1 MKLLRE
7 SLASRIQTMRQ
18 FPTYTNQPP
27 TTLYHNTK
35 LANVESILANG
46 ILLAKARFPEYEGK
60 GIWATTN
67 EPGKGY
73 GGRTVAFNSEGYDLE
88 NVGGGD
94 YRVWQDIKPEDILFV
109 DFFVTSNNRLSE
121 LPKLIQR
128 LGIDKV
134 MQVVK
139 SVCDKGVTD
148 VPYEVI
154 EDLVKR

>member
-7 SLASRIQTMRQ
+7 SLASRIQTMKQ
-18 FPTYTNQPP
+18 FPTYANQPP

-60 GIWATTN
+60 GIWVTAN
-67 EPGKGY
+67 EPGKVY

-109 DFFVTSNNRLSE
+109 DFFVTQNNRLSE
-121 LPKLIQR
+121 LPKLIEK
-128 LGIDKV
+128 LGYDKV
-134 MQVVK
+134 MSVVK
-139 SVCDKGVTD
+139 KFCDKGLTD
-148 VPYEVI
+148 APYNVI
-154 EDLVKR
+154 KELVGR